1 LTGQLFEAKV
11 WDDGPAS
18 SLFFIDA
25 TSANCLSVPH
35 SDAVED
41 SALEI
46 QLQPRSKSEV
56 HERADAKKCLGSLIV
71 TLIVIPRFVVK
82 VLEAELAK

>member
-1 LTGQLFEAKV
+1 M
-11 WDDGPAS
+11 
-18 SLFFIDA
+18 
-25 TSANCLSVPH
+25 VPH
-35 SDAVED
+35 LRFFLLMQQVLIAYQCY
-41 SALEI
+41 I
-46 QLQPRSKSEV
+46 PMPSEV